1 MAALN
6 PTFSLSVGTLS
17 STSQSP
23 VGSPRKLLVERDMQV
38 AADAC
43 VLELAQHLDIKLDEE
58 IALEFGLGD
67 ELKKVFTGNV
77 VELRPTLEGFRV
89 RALGKMNALLNLRAS
104 AVYEN
109 QTVGSIVRDL
119 LDKAGLTAAT
129 IDDGP
134 TLPHFYVDQRLS
146 GYAHAKDLADRLG
159 YELYTTREGKVMF
172 HAHGAAASLD
182 SMGGAL
188 GGAAAG
194 VAGAVA
200 AVAGGG
206 EGRYQYGGQLVRAG
220 ARRRVPAWGKYEVS
234 GESPMSAH
242 GEKTSHFLTA
252 SGDDYRGAAG
262 DGKPVRV
269 VLDPVARTKD
279 LADRFAAGRL
289 AASSRTAH
297 MLDTTLLGR
306 AGVELGDTVSISDVP
321 EKTVD
326 GSGYVQA
333 IRHRFSEEA
342 GFLTDLRIVT
352 EAA

>member
-1 MAALN
+1 M
-6 PTFSLSVGTLS
+6 
-17 STSQSP
+17 
-23 VGSPRKLLVERDMQV
+23 RV

-43 VLELAQHLDIKLDEE
+43 VLELAQHVDMKLDEE
-58 IALEFGLGD
+58 ISLEFGLGD

-77 VELRPTLEGFRV
+77 IELRPTLEGFRV
-89 RALGKMNALLNLRAS
+89 RALGKLNALLNLRAS

-134 TLPHFYVDQRLS
+134 TLPHFYVDHQQS
-146 GYAHAKDLADRLG
+146 GYVYAKDLADRLG
-159 YELYTTREGKVMF
+159 YELYTTREGEVMF
-172 HAHGAAASLD
+172 HALGAAAKLD
-182 SMGGAL
+182 SPGGAL

-194 VAGAVA
+194 AAAGAVA
-200 AVAGGG
+200 AIAGGG

-220 ARRRVPAWGKYEVS
+220 ARRRVAAWGKYEVS

-242 GEKTSHFLTA
+242 GDKTSHFLTA
-252 SGDDYRGAAG
+252 NGDDYRGQAG

-297 MLDTTLLGR
+297 TLDATLLGR
-306 AGVELGDTVSISDVP
+306 AGVELGDNVSISDVP

-326 GSGYVQA
+326 GGGYVQA
-333 IRHRFSEEA
+333 IRHRFSEDA
-342 GFLTDLRIVT
+342 GFLTNLRIVT